1 MNLLVRYLRPYFGR
15 MCGGMVIKFIGTI
28 MDLLLP
34 WCLAHIVD
42 DVIPALRASLRAR
55 FVRSKNTAQVRA
67 AIRSQVMVE
76 LENKR
81 AQEIIDSFG
90 EVSVKASEDD
100 PTVCLVEF
108 SFAVAHG
115 LNRIYLSAHIT
126 V

>member
-1 MNLLVRYLRPYFGR
+1 M
-15 MCGGMVIKFIGTI
+15 I
-28 MDLLLP
+28 LP
-34 WCLAHIVD
+34 LSRI
-42 DVIPALRASLRAR
+42 L
-55 FVRSKNTAQVRA
+55 A

-115 LNRIYLSAHIT
+115 LNQIYLTVHIT